1 MGCQVLRE
9 KRVPRAKKFGK
20 CFQGH
25 VQKAMKQLT
34 VKTKHTLL
42 APQPFTGSQEVLL
55 EHGAN
60 NGETVAGAYLPGND

>member
-1 MGCQVLRE
+1 
-9 KRVPRAKKFGK
+9 
-20 CFQGH
+20 
-25 VQKAMKQLT
+25 MKQLT
-34 VKTKHTLL
+34 VKTKQTLL